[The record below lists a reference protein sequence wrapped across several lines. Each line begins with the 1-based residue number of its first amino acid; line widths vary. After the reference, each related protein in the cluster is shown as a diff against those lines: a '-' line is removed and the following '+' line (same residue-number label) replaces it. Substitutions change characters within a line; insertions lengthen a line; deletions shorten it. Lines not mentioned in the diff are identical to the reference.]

1 MKLTQTFRDSS
12 VILKKYFCKK
22 KIIVFPFFQNQKYR
36 ELMGVEI
43 FRNKQSSITKTKIL
57 NMKKVLVVEDDRD
70 IVDLLEIHLKDMDCE
85 LDKAYEGNVGLE
97 KAMKGDFD
105 LIILDVMLPGKDGL
119 EICRKLRSE
128 NIVTP
133 ILMLT
138 AKAEEIDKILGL
150 EFGADDYMTK
160 PFSVRE
166 FVARVKAIFRRT
178 EMSNNTNNEANK
190 NSLVMDFGD
199 LVIDMDKRKVSVKN
213 QRMDLSPK
221 EFDLLSLLASKPGK
235 SYSRTQI
242 LNLVWGYDFEGY
254 EHTVNSHINRLRGK
268 IEPDIQKPTYILT
281 SWGIGYRFNEE
292 V

>member
-1 MKLTQTFRDSS
+1 
-12 VILKKYFCKK
+12 
-22 KIIVFPFFQNQKYR
+22 
-36 ELMGVEI
+36 
-43 FRNKQSSITKTKIL
+43 
-57 NMKKVLVVEDDRD
+57 
-70 IVDLLEIHLKDMDCE
+70 
-85 LDKAYEGNVGLE
+85 
-97 KAMKGDFD
+97 
-105 LIILDVMLPGKDGL
+105 
-119 EICRKLRSE
+119 
-128 NIVTP
+128 
-133 ILMLT
+133 
-138 AKAEEIDKILGL
+138 
-150 EFGADDYMTK
+150 
-160 PFSVRE
+160 
-166 FVARVKAIFRRT
+166 
-178 EMSNNTNNEANK
+178 MSNNTKNEAAK